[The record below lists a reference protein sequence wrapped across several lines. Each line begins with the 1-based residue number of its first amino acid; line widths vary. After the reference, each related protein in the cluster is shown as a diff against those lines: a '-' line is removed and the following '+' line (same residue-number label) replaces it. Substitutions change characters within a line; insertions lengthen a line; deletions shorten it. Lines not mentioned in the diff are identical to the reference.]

1 MKDKAAFGKFIIKKR
16 KENNLTQKELAE
28 KLYVSES
35 AVSKWERGISY
46 PDISLILSICDAL
59 KISEHELITASED
72 LHQHEIER
80 QAMKLKR
87 AIKTYKVVFYII
99 YGVTLLVCSICNLAT
114 SHTLS
119 WFFIVLTAIAVAF
132 SLTSLPLMFEK
143 NRRLITLIGFFI
155 SLNALLLVCC
165 IYTRG
170 NWFLVSFTSLLFSF
184 AVVFLPYVLRSI
196 ELPQALCSHKAL
208 ICFFA
213 DTLLLFVMLWMCSLY
228 QNYMN
233 QFFTIVCPVTLVALL
248 LPWMFLVTIRYI
260 KIDVL
265 FRAAICFA
273 ISGVYMFLINSVLA
287 AIIDHKPFALQKYNF
302 NVWTGK
308 YVNGNI
314 IIIIT
319 MMFLVMAVVLSMA
332 GISLLMK
339 RKEKVL

>member
-1 MKDKAAFGKFIIKKR
+1 
-16 KENNLTQKELAE
+16 
-28 KLYVSES
+28 
-35 AVSKWERGISY
+35 
-46 PDISLILSICDAL
+46 
-59 KISEHELITASED
+59 
-72 LHQHEIER
+72 
-80 QAMKLKR
+80 
-87 AIKTYKVVFYII
+87 
-99 YGVTLLVCSICNLAT
+99 
-114 SHTLS
+114 
-119 WFFIVLTAIAVAF
+119 
-132 SLTSLPLMFEK
+132 
-143 NRRLITLIGFFI
+143 
-155 SLNALLLVCC
+155 
-165 IYTRG
+165 
-170 NWFLVSFTSLLFSF
+170 
-184 AVVFLPYVLRSI
+184 
-196 ELPQALCSHKAL
+196 
-208 ICFFA
+208 
-213 DTLLLFVMLWMCSLY
+213 
-228 QNYMN
+228 MN